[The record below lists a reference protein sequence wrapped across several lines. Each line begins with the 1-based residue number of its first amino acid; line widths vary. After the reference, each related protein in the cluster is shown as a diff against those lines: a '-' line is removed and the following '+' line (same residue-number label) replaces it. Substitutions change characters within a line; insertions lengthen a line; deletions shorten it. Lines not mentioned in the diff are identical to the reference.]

1 MVSDFSWIDFDRLSE
16 MPERIMRILGD
27 DRTREFI
34 VEARADAIAE
44 SVRRRIGM
52 LETIAED
59 AVLSDDTTE
68 DDVEEN
74 IAADYTQHM
83 GM

>member
-1 MVSDFSWIDFDRLSE
+1 
-16 MPERIMRILGD
+16 
-27 DRTREFI
+27 
-34 VEARADAIAE
+34 
-44 SVRRRIGM
+44 M